1 MRHIALI
8 AIFSLFSLPAAASTD
23 DYDLAALLVQ
33 RGWFD
38 LAEDLFQRIKSDTNL
53 SKEDRS
59 EAEYGL
65 ARINLVR
72 AENVRD
78 PQKKVDECDKAI
90 EAIDK
95 FIKANSR
102 HPKRAEALADIG
114 DLRQL
119 KGKTLVQLAKTDPDA
134 LDLAEAE
141 FDKAEAIFEEQIK
154 ELKVKK
160 VSPPDSEDRT
170 KSPEKYKRDLE
181 KWDNHE
187 RAMMFAKYNK
197 GIAIFNRAETYRENP
212 EKHKVM
218 KQKLEDM
225 NKLFGEF
232 MWDYSTYFLAYDA
245 AIYMGRASMILAKYA
260 DRAKAERYW
269 ANCFRYIGTSKS
281 PLRDP
286 EARRSEMI
294 RDLGTRGY
302 YYEVKA
308 RMEYGN
314 TKKGRA
320 AIKEFLEAT
329 KLAEEL
335 FGLIPSAKKTDMGKA
350 VRLEQAKAYCRAGKT
365 KEGIALLIQL
375 KNNNKDSW
383 VENMAIDILGEYAGE
398 TDLNLAIESADNI
411 FDRGESWLYR
421 ALPKYRSA
429 LLAVKNEA
437 EKKQHY
443 PYCWYQIGRCY
454 YWTGRYQEAALAFG
468 KVVFDGS
475 PHMEHE
481 IAGDAARMKL
491 QTLKRL
497 VFSTGNSEDKAE
509 LDRYRSFV
517 TARFPNVVGEGELA
531 GRAIDLENEK
541 KYLESNALWQ
551 KLAKQG
557 NPYHEE
563 ALFSIGQNYYKYAL
577 QKSKETPS
585 EADKYF
591 EKAIRQFK
599 EHLAFVKNL
608 PKRTKG
614 ITRNAIGSILFSC
627 RIHGDE
633 RFSKGNPGE
642 ALKISDQIETKFP
655 KSDPKLLIAIMTA
668 RLNAKLRLAEMG
680 YWYCPTCTKAVKP
693 GRARE
698 CPSCKKASLAS
709 YLKEAEKD
717 MEVLER
723 NYLDI
728 GLGRKDYLRALA
740 LLAATFEES
749 ASKLA
754 GIEPKLAKE
763 LTLKAIE
770 YYVKYTEEEPDALQG
785 KKMLYMAEKLFA
797 AAEGLREQ
805 GTDKAHEKAAE
816 YFEKAGDLLKT
827 YIANEGDLSKEDPTQ
842 ARQIR

>member
-8 AIFSLFSLPAAASTD
+8 AIFSLFSLPAVASTD
-23 DYDLAALLVQ
+23 DYELADLLVK

-38 LAEDLFQRIKSDTNL
+38 LAEDLFRRIKSDSNL
-53 SKEDRS
+53 SKEKRS

-72 AENVRD
+72 AENIRD
-78 PQKKVDECDKAI
+78 PQKKVEECDQAI
-90 EAIDK
+90 EAIDN

-102 HPKRAEALADIG
+102 HPRRADALADIG

-119 KGKTLVQLAKTDPDA
+119 KGKTLVQLGQ

-141 FDKAEAIFEEQIK
+141 FDKAEALFEEQIN
-154 ELKVKK
+154 ELKRKK

-170 KSPEKYKRDLE
+170 KNPSKYKRDAD
-181 KWDNHE
+181 KWDAYE
-187 RAMMFAKYNK
+187 QAMMFAKYNK

-212 EKHKVM
+212 EKHDVM

-245 AIYMGRASMILAKYA
+245 AIYMGRASMMLAKYT

-320 AIKEFLEAT
+320 AIKEFLEAA

-398 TDLNLAIESADNI
+398 SDLNLAIESADNI
-411 FDRGESWLYR
+411 FERGESWLYR

-454 YWTGRYQEAALAFG
+454 YWTGRYQEASLAFG

-475 PHMEHE
+475 PYMEHE

-497 VFSTGNSEDKAE
+497 VFSTGNSEDRSE

-531 GRAIDLENEK
+531 GRAIDLENDK
-541 KYLESNALWQ
+541 KYLESNELWQ
-551 KLAKQG
+551 KLAKPGKSLSRRGAFQHRTELLQVCSSKKQR
-557 NPYHEE
+557 NP
-563 ALFSIGQNYYKYAL
+563 F
-577 QKSKETPS
+577 
-585 EADKYF
+585 
-591 EKAIRQFK
+591 
-599 EHLAFVKNL
+599 
-608 PKRTKG
+608 
-614 ITRNAIGSILFSC
+614 
-627 RIHGDE
+627 
-633 RFSKGNPGE
+633 
-642 ALKISDQIETKFP
+642 
-655 KSDPKLLIAIMTA
+655 
-668 RLNAKLRLAEMG
+668 
-680 YWYCPTCTKAVKP
+680 
-693 GRARE
+693 
-698 CPSCKKASLAS
+698 
-709 YLKEAEKD
+709 
-717 MEVLER
+717 
-723 NYLDI
+723 
-728 GLGRKDYLRALA
+728 
-740 LLAATFEES
+740 
-749 ASKLA
+749 
-754 GIEPKLAKE
+754 
-763 LTLKAIE
+763 
-770 YYVKYTEEEPDALQG
+770 
-785 KKMLYMAEKLFA
+785 
-797 AAEGLREQ
+797 
-805 GTDKAHEKAAE
+805 
-816 YFEKAGDLLKT
+816 
-827 YIANEGDLSKEDPTQ
+827 
-842 ARQIR
+842 